1 MLGVPKSRASRWGWR
16 AACAGDRGGAPFPAG
31 HGDWRP
37 QVPRRGSHER
47 QRQAQT
53 VSWQEHGGRAEA
65 TSLEPGSLEHR
76 AYERW
81 CHFSQPSSRAGSQS
95 GEKTRNATGRPQGPV
110 TTRGAVR
117 VRTRSPTQS
126 TSGTKPRPQY
136 PINANH
142 LASAI
147 CWPDTGQA
155 SSGTFHVTFLPP
167 RLSQDAGLLPVAL
180 RDEKQ
185 APGGEK
191 GSAGD
196 PHGRGRSSGSHRAQQ
211 PERGREV

>member
-1 MLGVPKSRASRWGWR
+1 MLPMPGARTLPCRPQGPSLAPRPGASPCLGKLLPEERCRATVCPGGSQPSCRTQRAHSPHAWSRDLSARRDRCWASPSRGHLSGAGGRR
-16 AACAGDRGGAPFPAG
+16 ALETGGAPFPAG

-37 QVPRRGSHER
+37 RVPRPGSHET

-117 VRTRSPTQS
+117 VRTRSP
-126 TSGTKPRPQY
+126 PPE
-136 PINANH
+136 H
-142 LASAI
+142 L
-147 CWPDTGQA
+147 
-155 SSGTFHVTFLPP
+155 
-167 RLSQDAGLLPVAL
+167 RN
-180 RDEKQ
+180 Q
-185 APGGEK
+185 APP
-191 GSAGD
+191 SI
-196 PHGRGRSSGSHRAQQ
+196 PH
-211 PERGREV
+211 